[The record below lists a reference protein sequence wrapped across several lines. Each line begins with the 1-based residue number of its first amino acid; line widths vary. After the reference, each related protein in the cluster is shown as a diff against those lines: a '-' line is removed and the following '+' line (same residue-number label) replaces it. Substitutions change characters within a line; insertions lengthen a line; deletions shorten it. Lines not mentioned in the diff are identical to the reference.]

1 MTKPPDLALGS
12 SWNPQR
18 MFFRLA
24 AGHCFNFLRA
34 INKHRNPDFSS
45 PDADFRMKLSK
56 TAGEPG
62 ISLFHLRG
70 TGNRMEGCT
79 CPKLHRKDRKGRE
92 IRLRLICRVFSGI
105 RHSLLV
111 PKFCNWRRKNL
122 PFQRSLTQLTV
133 PNGIPETE
141 LPTSAR
147 HRKKIKAR
155 RQHSLFLW
163 KSFAGPICRFISERC
178 TDNRSKILI
187 GKKI

>member
-1 MTKPPDLALGS
+1 MRGYMMTKPPDLALGS

-62 ISLFHLRG
+62 ISLFHLHG
-70 TGNRMEGCT
+70 TGNRI
-79 CPKLHRKDRKGRE
+79 KLHRKDRKGRE
-92 IRLRLICRVFSGI
+92 IRLRLICHVFSGI

-122 PFQRSLTQLTV
+122 PFQRSLTQFTV
-133 PNGIPETE
+133 PDGIPETE
-141 LPTSAR
+141 LLYLC
-147 HRKKIKAR
+147 
-155 RQHSLFLW
+155 Q
-163 KSFAGPICRFISERC
+163 ISEEDKSTKAVFTVPYWVYRV
-178 TDNRSKILI
+178 IHI
-187 GKKI
+187 HIM